1 MKTLTEMLIYD
12 EGIRYSLYKDT
23 LGYYT
28 IGVGHL
34 VTKSTNKDT
43 ALDILDEKFGRVT
56 KGVITS
62 DEAEALLLED
72 IQSTI
77 IGIQNNPTLS
87 KLYNSLDSVRKYALI
102 NMCFQLGIY
111 GVVAFRKA
119 VAALL
124 TKDWDEAEKQLKDSL
139 WYRQTTNR
147 AKRVISVFKTGTL
160 NAY

>member
-77 IGIQNNPTLS
+77 IGI
-87 KLYNSLDSVRKYALI
+87 
-102 NMCFQLGIY
+102 
-111 GVVAFRKA
+111 
-119 VAALL
+119 L
-124 TKDWDEAEKQLKDSL
+124 TCPHD
-139 WYRQTTNR
+139 
-147 AKRVISVFKTGTL
+147 
-160 NAY
+160 

>member
-1 MKTLTEMLIYD
+1 MKTLTEMIKYD
-12 EGIRYSLYKDT
+12 ERVKYSLYKDS

-43 ALDILDEKFGRVT
+43 ALDILDKKFGRLT

-62 DEAEALLLED
+62 DEAEDLLLED

-87 KLYNSLDSVRKYALI
+87 KLYNLLDSVRKFALI
-102 NMCFQLGIY
+102 NMCFQLGVS
-111 GVVAFRKA
+111 GVVVFKKSL
-119 VAALL
+119 AALL
-124 TKDWDEAEKQLKDSL
+124 IKDWDEAEKQLKDSL

>member
-1 MKTLTEMLIYD
+1 MKTLTEMIKYD
-12 EGIRYSLYKDT
+12 EGVKYSLYKDS
-23 LGYYT
+23 LGFYT

-34 VTKSTNKDT
+34 VTKSTNKNT
-43 ALDILDEKFGRVT
+43 ALDILDKKFGRVT

-62 DEAEALLLED
+62 DEAEDLLLED

-87 KLYNSLDSVRKYALI
+87 KLYNSLDSIRKFALI
-102 NMCFQLGIY
+102 NMCFQLGVD
-111 GVVAFRKA
+111 GVAGFKKS

-124 TKDWDEAEKQLKDSL
+124 KKDWDEAEKQLKDSL
-139 WYRQTTNR
+139 WYLQTTNR

>member
-1 MKTLTEMLIYD
+1 MKTLTEMIKYD
-12 EGIRYSLYKDT
+12 EGVKYSLYKDS

-43 ALDILDEKFGRVT
+43 ALDVLDKNFGRLT

-62 DEAEALLLED
+62 DEAEDLLLED

-87 KLYNSLDSVRKYALI
+87 KLYNSLDSVRKFALI
-102 NMCFQLGIY
+102 NMCFQLGVS
-111 GVVAFRKA
+111 GVVAFKKSL
-119 VAALL
+119 AALL
-124 TKDWDEAEKQLKDSL
+124 KKDWDEAEKQLKDSL